1 MTDNEL
7 YLGRLYDLQN
17 KTTTDKLF
25 TYDSADLTTHAV
37 VTGMTGSGK
46 TGLCI
51 TLLEEAALQG
61 IPAIIIDPKGDLTNL
76 LLHFPDLAPQD
87 FQPWIDPD
95 MARRAGKSLDQSAN
109 EAALSWRSG
118 LEKWGIGADRL
129 MALMN
134 TVQYAVYTPGSDS
147 GLLVKALSSLT
158 LPTAEERA
166 SREILV
172 DKISSTVTALL
183 GLVGLKDIDP
193 LRSREHILLSKIIE
207 ETWKQEQDVDLTEL
221 ILQTQNPPF
230 DKLGAFPLDTFFPQK
245 DRMDLAIQLNNILA
259 SPSFQGWREGHELD
273 IRSLLYLPDDRPR
286 HSIFYL
292 AHLSDSERMF
302 FVTLLLSAIESWMR
316 TQIGASSLRA
326 ILYMDELFGYLPPL
340 SNPPS
345 KGPLL
350 RLLKQA
356 RAYGLGLLL
365 ATQNPVDLDYK
376 ALSNAGTWFIG
387 KLQTERDKERLLDG
401 LESASGAVS
410 RGEIDKL
417 ISALDK
423 RVFIQHNVHANQPA
437 LFQTRWAMNF
447 LAGPLTRN
455 QIPALNKLVGA
466 DYLKVPSDLT
476 DATPQTATS
485 FEVSPVAD
493 SPEHFDQT
501 QGRLAPAIAAVPVSR
516 PVSSKPSSSNLGYE
530 TRSPIPSGVDE
541 YFLPTNLSLTE
552 AMRAAGKSLPDA
564 QLGGVL
570 YRPALL
576 AAASVR
582 FLDRKYGVET
592 QLQRAALVNDPDRR
606 GVVCWEDHFFGN
618 FPMEKVERTPA
629 PQARFSVLD
638 APLNVSKQMTALQ
651 RDFADWIY
659 RSVTVTARANEA
671 LNVYA
676 GPDVSQAEFMKVCAE
691 TAREAS
697 DAEIEKKITQIDR
710 KIKSLEDKLAREER
724 ELREDEAELSH
735 RKMEEMGTHAE
746 NVLGMFSRRKS
757 SRRLSSSLTKRRMTE
772 QAKADVEE
780 SEDAITQYE
789 RDIQALETER
799 QQVIDEIKDHWGD
812 VVNDI
817 SEVTVTPKKT
827 DIFIELFGV
836 AWMPYYLVESNGG
849 TIELPAFGQE

>member
-51 TLLEEAALQG
+51 TLLEEAALQD

-618 FPMEKVERTPA
+618 FQMEKVERTPA

-827 DIFIELFGV
+827 DIFVELFGV